1 MTLPITKIYVDS
13 KFMTPDSESSSNFKF
28 PLNRNIFLPDDT
40 VFLIDEISIP
50 HSWYSIE
57 ENINDKLYI
66 KWHGL
71 IGGIEATLYRKVV
84 IPYGQYSGSEF
95 ALALGIAL
103 NETLPT
109 NELSPTYY
117 AKKNT
122 IILNHNLNTYDYK
135 LYSDYELKNGAV
147 WIPASDVH
155 SIDRD
160 NLHSVNDVIRN
171 YGITKSYG
179 GANLYVS
186 GFLDLSNFHNIYIS
200 SPNLGSF
207 STMGARGEAGI
218 IRKIPVTSDY
228 G

>member
-1 MTLPITKIYVDS
+1 MH
-13 KFMTPDSESSSNFKF
+13 N
-28 PLNRNIFLPDDT
+28 
-40 VFLIDEISIP
+40 
-50 HSWYSIE
+50 
-57 ENINDKLYI
+57 
-66 KWHGL
+66 
-71 IGGIEATLYRKVV
+71 
-84 IPYGQYSGSEF
+84 
-95 ALALGIAL
+95 
-103 NETLPT
+103 
-109 NELSPTYY
+109 

-147 WIPASDVH
+147 WIPASDDH

-186 GFLDLSNFHNIYIS
+186 GVLDLSNFHNIYIS

-228 G
+228 GYVIQEKSYMEYDLIECSKQTLSVLEFQLRDARGN